1 MNEHLA
7 LKLSPRELDY
17 IAQCLARQ
25 PWNEVNA
32 LLVNI
37 QQQIQ
42 EQQNA
47 HEPKLA
53 SIGGSG

>member
-1 MNEHLA
+1 MNEQYLT

-17 IAQCLARQ
+17 TAQCLARQ

-42 EQQNA
+42 EQQ